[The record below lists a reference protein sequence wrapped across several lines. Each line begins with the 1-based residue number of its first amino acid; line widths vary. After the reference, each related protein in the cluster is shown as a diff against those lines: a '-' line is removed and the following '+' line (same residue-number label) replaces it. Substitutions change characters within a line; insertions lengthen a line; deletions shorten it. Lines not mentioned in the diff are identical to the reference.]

1 MTTILFVPGAWITP
15 AFYQPFIHALSHA
28 SYDVQYAGYPSLDP
42 EEPLTATCQVDSDA
56 VTDILQSLVED
67 EGKDVV
73 VFMHSYG
80 GMPGSAAASGLSKV
94 QRVQEGKT
102 GGVIGLLYLGA
113 FVVPEGHSCAGLQG
127 GALPPWILLD
137 QVRGQFQNYH
147 LKDSRFTNLL
157 QPYPNVNVVD
167 DPVKNFAA
175 DVNHGLVKKLT
186 KSVKPHSNI
195 AFTSTQPHPAW
206 ADQEFE
212 GRLGFIVTT
221 EDAAVPKEAQ
231 TGMMAATQK
240 AWIVKEIASS
250 HCAPFINRINE
261 TVGLIREIIDQFL

>member
-28 SYDVQYAGYPSLDP
+28 HYDVHYAGYPSLDP
-42 EEPLTATCQVDSDA
+42 KEPLTATCQVDSDA
-56 VTDILQSLVED
+56 VTNILHSLVED

-127 GALPPWILLD
+127 GNLPPWILLD
-137 QVRGQFQNYH
+137 Q
-147 LKDSRFTNLL
+147 
-157 QPYPNVNVVD
+157 PYPNVNIVD

-175 DVNHGLVKKLT
+175 DVNQDLVKSLT
-186 KSVKPHSNI
+186 RSVKPHSNI

-250 HCAPFINRINE
+250 HCAPFLNRIGE

>member
-67 EGKDVV
+67 EGRDVV

-94 QRVQEGKT
+94 QRAQEGKT

-137 QVRGQFQNYH
+137 Q
-147 LKDSRFTNLL
+147 
-157 QPYPNVNVVD
+157 PEPNVNIVD